1 MSLDSREKALE
12 IAGLALKKKAHDLRV
27 LDMAGLVT
35 FTDYFVICSGRN
47 VQQVRAVVESVGE
60 GLSKRKI
67 KPGGVEGMGY
77 AHWVLMD
84 YGDVIIHVFEEQ
96 TREYYGL
103 DKLWL
108 DAPEVPVDEN
118 QDIRGGQDKRAVR
131 G

>member
-12 IAGLALKKKAHDLRV
+12 IAGLALKKNAHDLRV

-47 VQQVRAVVESVGE
+47 VQQVRAVVESVEE
-60 GLSKRKI
+60 GLSKRQI
-67 KPGGVEGMGY
+67 KPGGVEGVAY

-84 YGDVIIHVFEEQ
+84 YGDVIVHVFEEQ

-108 DAPEVPVDEN
+108 DAPEVPVDET
-118 QDIRGGQDKRAVR
+118 QDTLGGQDKRAVR